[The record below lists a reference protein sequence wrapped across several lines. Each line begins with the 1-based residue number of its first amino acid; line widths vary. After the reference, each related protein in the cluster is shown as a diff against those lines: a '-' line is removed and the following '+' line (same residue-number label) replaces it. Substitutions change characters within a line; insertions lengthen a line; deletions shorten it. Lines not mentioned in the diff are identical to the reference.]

1 MATTNVS
8 TGSLQNVAKNVA
20 EQVVKYNKSVE
31 RIYEIG
37 SELDAMW
44 DGDANKKFMSV
55 IGNDRER
62 FAAMSKLL
70 TQYVDALNQS
80 AKIYAETENSV
91 KEIMTTNKVR

>member
-8 TGSLQNVAKNVA
+8 TGSLQNVARNVS

-62 FAAMSKLL
+62 FSAMSKLL
-70 TQYVDALNQS
+70 MQYIDALNQS
-80 AKIYAETENSV
+80 AKIYSETENSV

>member
-1 MATTNVS
+1 MATTTVS

-37 SELDAMW
+37 VELDAMW
-44 DGDANKKFMSV
+44 DGDANKKFISV

-62 FAAMSKLL
+62 FNAMSKLL
-70 TQYVDALNQS
+70 MQYIDALNQS
-80 AKIYAETENSV
+80 AKVYVETENSV

>member
-1 MATTNVS
+1 MATTTVS

-37 SELDAMW
+37 AELDAMW
-44 DGDANKKFMSV
+44 DGDANKKFISV
-55 IGNDRER
+55 IGSDRER
-62 FAAMSKLL
+62 FSAMSKLL
-70 TQYVDALNQS
+70 SQYIDALNQS
-80 AKIYAETENSV
+80 AKVYAETENSV